1 MDAFQAEMTQL
12 VGGLMDL
19 LVDVASIVDD
29 ERPQQQQQPSEQEV
43 DKEPLSQLQQ
53 QEHFLPEHDYFGAPG
68 TVVVTLRS
76 RIKELRH
83 GDDVEYQRQLGEN
96 SIRMP
101 TIRYFKSSCRVRPSP
116 SK

>member
-12 VGGLMDL
+12 AGGLLDL

-43 DKEPLSQLQQ
+43 DKEPSSQLQQ
-53 QEHFLPEHDYFGAPG
+53 QEHLLAEHDYFGAPG
-68 TVVVTLRS
+68 TVAVTLRS

-83 GDDVEYQRQLGEN
+83 GDDVEYQQQ
-96 SIRMP
+96 
-101 TIRYFKSSCRVRPSP
+101 F
-116 SK
+116 